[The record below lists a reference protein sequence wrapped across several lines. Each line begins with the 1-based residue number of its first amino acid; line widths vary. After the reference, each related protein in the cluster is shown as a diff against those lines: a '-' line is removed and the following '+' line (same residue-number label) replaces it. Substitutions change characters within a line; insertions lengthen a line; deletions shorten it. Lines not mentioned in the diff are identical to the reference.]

1 MIHII
6 CVYMLVRWNNALFNR
21 THNRTFPRNFEARR
35 VTSYGCVQ
43 GAAEARRLPTRIT
56 ATRARYVFS
65 LRERPILLLFSITL
79 SLSLLLLLAL
89 TDVIQRGPPRFR
101 ERRRERGG
109 SWRGRVDRVI
119 AGAGWHRLMGFE
131 DSGVTPRDLTA
142 RLPRIMNPPPPPR
155 SAEDG
160 SSPFSRWIW
169 NRGVGRRGKKGHG

>member
-79 SLSLLLLLAL
+79 SLSFS
-89 TDVIQRGPPRFR
+89 P
-101 ERRRERGG
+101 
-109 SWRGRVDRVI
+109 
-119 AGAGWHRLMGFE
+119 
-131 DSGVTPRDLTA
+131 
-142 RLPRIMNPPPPPR
+142 
-155 SAEDG
+155 
-160 SSPFSRWIW
+160 SSPPLRIQFARNPTFGPRQSFATVRETTLHKVLKTLVIRFIILT
-169 NRGVGRRGKKGHG
+169 NIKYCYVN